1 MNYKNSLLA
10 VVLLSFFGGGIYF
23 YYSKIKTDKIS
34 RDLIISNIYSYEE
47 NLKLQK
53 ERIKNDI
60 LNIRTFYRAYPSD
73 PIARNSYKQV
83 CLIENLID
91 SWNVLY
97 LPLKEDFLMKN
108 NLSNLNDLLSGENK
122 SLDYLDKEIEIINP
136 NQIPVLDQLNSI
148 YAKLP
153 FLERKGNNYEIPIR
167 KPLSISDFK
176 SNQSIVYGLFAIDRI
191 HFELLHEVGFLLKN
205 FNKDLRKNCII
216 DPFPFYFE
224 NVSLNEDTISLGQVY
239 SSVFFLERDGR
250 FVPKVKQITINGQK
264 LQLKDN
270 RALFSMKTTKKGMHN
285 FTATLTTVNSD
296 GKLESYERSCSFF
309 VK

>member
-10 VVLLSFFGGGIYF
+10 VVILSLIGGGVYF
-23 YYSKIKTDKIS
+23 YYHSKRNNDKIS
-34 RDLIISNIYSYEE
+34 RDLLINTIYSYEE

-53 ERIKNDI
+53 EIIKDDI

-73 PIARNSYKQV
+73 PIARKTYKQV

-91 SWNVLY
+91 SWNELY
-97 LPLKEDFLMKN
+97 LPLKEDFLLKN
-108 NLSNLNDLLSGENK
+108 NLSNLDGLLSGENE
-122 SLDYLDKEIEIINP
+122 SLGYLDKEIEIINP

-148 YAKLP
+148 YTKLP
-153 FLERKGNNYEIPIR
+153 FLERKGNNFEIPIR

-176 SNQSIVYGLFAIDRI
+176 AHQSIVYGLYVMDRI
-191 HFELLHEVGFLLKN
+191 NFELLHEVGFLLKN
-205 FNKDLRKNCII
+205 LNSDLTNGCIN
-216 DPFPFYFE
+216 PFPFYLE
-224 NVSLNEDTISLGQVY
+224 NVSLNEDTITLGQVY

-250 FVPKVKQITINGQK
+250 FEPKVKQITINGQK

-270 RALFSMKTTKKGMHN
+270 RALFSIKTTKKGMHN
-285 FTATLTTVNSD
+285 FKAKLTTVNSS
-296 GKLESYERSCSFF
+296 GKLETYERSCSFF